1 MKAAS
6 SADHI
11 KQAVQFMYENE
22 GLTSSLTDD
31 AAKLLLEWGAGQ
43 LNSLPATEVTP
54 EDIDAFAKSLRR
66 VMRYINKV
74 VGDAQNPDT
83 GYEDLHWALSS
94 GEGAVSELLGR
105 HLPRYRPPP
114 AVAGIEDALGRLRP
128 AVIASLAL
136 DWPVG
141 VRGLKFF
148 LFFFA
153 GLCVAFALGAAW
165 RGERDAGPRLSRSNP
180 FVVARDAL
188 TGFVGAFVAWMLVE
202 PDVLRGA
209 TEKNLPGVR
218 LEFAVADT
226 LESLKSP
233 MTAMQNLNEVTL
245 LVLVL
250 FFVVQLIIYALCL
263 IKLREIGKQDASA
276 SLKLSLLENEENLFD
291 FGLYVGLGGTVASLI
306 LVAIGIVEASLM
318 AAYASTLFG
327 ILCVAMIKIFH
338 VRPVRR
344 QLIIEAARQQG

>member
-1 MKAAS
+1 LPYAALAELASVGDDLKAWET
-6 SADHI
+6 SARLFR
-11 KQAVQFMYENE
+11 AYPE
-22 GLTSSLTDD
+22 G
-31 AAKLLLEWGAGQ
+31 
-43 LNSLPATEVTP
+43 TP
-54 EDIDAFAKSLRR
+54 ELYAAIFLSRDPEAVAGYLR
-66 VMRYINKV
+66 MY
-74 VGDAQNPDT
+74 PDS
-83 GYEDLHWALSS
+83 GYEDLCWTLPL
-94 GEGAVSELLGR
+94 GEGAVSEVLAR
-105 HLPRYRPPP
+105 QLPRYRPPP
-114 AVAGIEDALGRLRP
+114 VVASLEDLLGRFRP
-128 AVIASLAL
+128 EFVSGLAL
-136 DWPVG
+136 DAPVG
-141 VRGLKFF
+141 VRFFKFSLF
-148 LFFFA
+148 LLA

-165 RGERDAGPRLSRSNP
+165 RGERDAGPRLSRVNP
-180 FVVARDAL
+180 FVVARDGL
-188 TGFVGAFVAWMLVE
+188 TGVVGALVAWMLVE

-209 TEKNLPGVR
+209 VEKNLPGVR

-233 MTAMQNLNEVTL
+233 MTAMQNLNQVTL

-263 IKLREIGKQDASA
+263 IKLREIGKQDVPA

-327 ILCVAMIKIFH
+327 ILFVAMIKIFH

-344 QLIIEAARQQG
+344 QLIIEAARNQG